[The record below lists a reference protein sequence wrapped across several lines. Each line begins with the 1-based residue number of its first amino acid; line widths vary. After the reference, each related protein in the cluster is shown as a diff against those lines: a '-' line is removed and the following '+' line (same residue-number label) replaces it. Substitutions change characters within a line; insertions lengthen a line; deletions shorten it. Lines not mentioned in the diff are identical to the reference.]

1 MFNIIYQNDT
11 LSTLEIARDSK
22 TLALATQRDSTS
34 MKTLAVV
41 TMVFLPGT
49 FTASIFAMPLF
60 DWDAQGNVAKPKLYV
75 YFAVTLPL
83 TMVTFG
89 IWLIWTTISMRL
101 GNVENKVR
109 NMQNKRDFGPERSLS
124 EIEALSLKRNL
135 PGGSVVS
142 PTRVPSESLA
152 Q

>member
-1 MFNIIYQNDT
+1 
-11 LSTLEIARDSK
+11 
-22 TLALATQRDSTS
+22 

-60 DWDAQGNVAKPKLYV
+60 DWDAQGNIAKPRLYV

-89 IWLIWTTISMRL
+89 IWLIWTTLWMRL
-101 GNVENKVR
+101 GNTENKVR
-109 NMQNKRDFGPERSLS
+109 NMQNKRNFGPERSMS
-124 EIEALSLKRNL
+124 EIEALSLKRNVR
-135 PGGSVVS
+135 GGSIVS
-142 PTRVPSESLA
+142 TKTVPSVKSPWRSRYN
-152 Q
+152 